1 VGHRYQSRFFASRSA
16 KLKVATEGY
25 DIHMRFSP
33 FYYLLLLFPAMPAQ
47 AQPDVSAWE
56 VLKIGLNDPKNF
68 DRRRQAVT
76 AIGSIGLAPEAIKQ
90 VEHGLRDDDSLV
102 RQTAAAE
109 LGQMKSRSSIPA
121 LKAALEDPA
130 GEVAFTAARAL
141 WDMGDQSGE
150 TVLQEVLLRQ
160 QKSTGGFIEGR
171 IRDAKRKMH
180 DPKALAL
187 MGINEASGILLG
199 PFSMGLIQAE
209 DFLKDSGAPGRVL
222 AAALLAQ
229 HCDTQNLD
237 LLHKTLKEDKNPS
250 VRAAAAKEMGHCGNP
265 DDIPLVEQY
274 LSDSHDVLRLMSA
287 ATVVRLSLIQQGQT
301 PPLPQP
307 GSEVH

>member
-1 VGHRYQSRFFASRSA
+1 
-16 KLKVATEGY
+16 
-25 DIHMRFSP
+25 MRFSP
-33 FYYLLLLFPAMPAQ
+33 FYYLLLLLPAMPAR
-47 AQPDVSAWE
+47 AQPDVTAWE

-76 AIGSIGLAPEAIKQ
+76 AIGSIGLTPETIKQ

-109 LGQMKSRSSIPA
+109 LGQMKSLSSIPA
-121 LKAALEDPA
+121 LKAALEDPSGA
-130 GEVAFTAARAL
+130 VQFTAARAL
-141 WDMGDQSGE
+141 WDMGDHSGE
-150 TVLQEVLLRQ
+150 SVLQEVLSRT
-160 QKSTGGFIEGR
+160 QKSSEGFIEGR

-187 MGINEASGILLG
+187 MGINEASGIILG

-209 DFLKDSGAPGRVL
+209 DFMKDSGAGGRVL

-229 HCDTQNLD
+229 HCNTANID
-237 LLHKTLKEDKNPS
+237 LLRKALKDDKNAS
-250 VRAAAAKEMGHCGNP
+250 VRAAAAKELGHCGNP
-265 DDIPLVEQY
+265 DDIPRMEQY

-287 ATVVRLSLIQQGQT
+287 ATVVRLTLIQQGQT
-301 PPLPQP
+301 PPIPLGP
-307 GSEVH
+307 EVR

>member
-1 VGHRYQSRFFASRSA
+1 MDPDPFHYGVILNHQIEQHPFELY
-16 KLKVATEGY
+16 EGY
-25 DIHMRFSP
+25 DIQMRFSL
-33 FYYLLLLFPAMPAQ
+33 FYYLLLLLPALPAR

-76 AIGSIGLAPEAIKQ
+76 AIGSIGLTPEAIKQ
-90 VEHGLRDDDSLV
+90 VEHGLRDTDPLV

-109 LGQMKSRSSIPA
+109 LGQMKSLSSIPA
-121 LKAALEDPA
+121 LKAALEDPS
-130 GEVAFTAARAL
+130 GEVAFTAARVL
-141 WDMGDQSGE
+141 WQLDDHSGE

-160 QKSTGGFIEGR
+160 QKSTEGFIEAR

-209 DFLKDSGAPGRVL
+209 DFMKDSGAAGRVL

-229 HCDTQNLD
+229 HCEIHNMD
-237 LLHKTLKEDKNPS
+237 LLRRTLKEDKNAS
-250 VRAAAAKEMGHCGNP
+250 VRAAAAKELGQCGNP

-287 ATVVRLSLIQQGQT
+287 ATVVRLSMI
-301 PPLPQP
+301 PVKP
-307 GSEVH
+307 EAH